1 MSIYLIIL
9 QMSNEDRRL
18 QMVHCIKEDRQ
29 WARIT
34 DNVWCVKENEIT
46 KTADMRENL
55 NSKLQIQSSEKLMVL
70 NITKSAWASY
80 NLPKEVA
87 DWLKE

>member
-1 MSIYLIIL
+1 MSKR
-9 QMSNEDRRL
+9 NRRL

>member
-1 MSIYLIIL
+1 MNIFIIIFHLSGQDREL
-9 QMSNEDRRL
+9 QIVS
-18 QMVHCIKEDRQ
+18 HIKENRP

-34 DNVWCVKENEIT
+34 DNVWCIKEEDNK
-46 KTADMRENL
+46 KTADIRDSL
-55 NSKLQIQSSEKLMVL
+55 NAKLVIQPSERLMVL

-80 NLPKEVA
+80 NLPNEVA